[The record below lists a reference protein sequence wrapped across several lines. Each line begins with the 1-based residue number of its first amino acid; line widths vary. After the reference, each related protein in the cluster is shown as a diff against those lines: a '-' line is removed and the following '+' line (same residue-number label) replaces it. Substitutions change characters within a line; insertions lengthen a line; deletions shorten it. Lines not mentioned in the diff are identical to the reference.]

1 MRLVDPSSLGQG
13 CRYADARIFYILYR
27 LAHDGP
33 AGRRDIAGSI
43 QVGETTV
50 RRMLNILK
58 KWGAVSI
65 THTGVSI
72 TSEGRELMSSIAIR
86 LFDPE
91 PSEYVIGRFQYGAVV
106 HGVADRIT
114 DGITQRNT
122 AIMAGAR
129 GASVFTMVDG
139 RLMMPPHWDMDERDP
154 VFAEAIRSV
163 GLDDGD
169 AVVITGAKDGMTA
182 RMTAI
187 STALDLF

>member
-13 CRYADARIFYILYR
+13 CRYADARMFHILYR

-43 QVGETTV
+43 QVGEATT
-50 RRMLNILK
+50 RRMLGILR
-58 KWGAVSI
+58 KWGAVCV
-65 THTGVSI
+65 THAGVSI
-72 TSEGRELMSSIAIR
+72 TSEGRDLISSIAIR

-106 HGVADRIT
+106 SGVADRIT
-114 DGITQRNT
+114 DGIAQRNT
-122 AIMAGAR
+122 AIIAGAR

-139 RLMMPPHWDMDERDP
+139 RLMMPPQWNMDEHDP
-154 VFAEAIRSV
+154 VFSKMIRSV
-163 GLDDGD
+163 GLEDGD
-169 AVVITGAKDGMTA
+169 AVVITGAKDDITA